1 MFLTAIY
8 WRVMVSIDL
17 FKIGMPESIKEKQ
30 KEEAIKQAMKNLLSE
45 KIISKSRFI
54 YWRVMVSID
63 LFKIGMPE
71 SIKEKQKEEAIK
83 QAMKNLLSEKIISK
97 SRLIF

>member
-1 MFLTAIY
+1 MQ
-8 WRVMVSIDL
+8 
-17 FKIGMPESIKEKQ
+17 KQ
-30 KEEAIKQAMKNLLSE
+30 KDK
-45 KIISKSRFI
+45 KIRENKRKYI

-97 SRLIF
+97 SRLVF

>member
-8 WRVMVSIDL
+8 WRVM
-17 FKIGMPESIKEKQ
+17 
-30 KEEAIKQAMKNLLSE
+30 
-45 KIISKSRFI
+45 IST
-54 YWRVMVSID
+54 D

-97 SRLIF
+97 SRLVF